1 VNKVAGL
8 AFSRRDGGDPEQ
20 GRPPLVL
27 IHGAGGSRLYWPPEI
42 RRLEGERVFG
52 LDLPGHGLS
61 EGKGEH
67 TIEGYGLRVKEWMDA
82 MGLDK
87 AVLVGHSMGGA
98 IALTMALQVPSRV
111 AGLVL
116 IGTGARLR
124 VNPAVLDLTT
134 NPQTFDKAVDTI
146 IAWAF
151 SRQASPRLVALA
163 RKRMAETPP
172 QILHDDFRACDG
184 YDVIDR
190 LGEIAVPVQVIC
202 GRDDKLTPEKYSDF
216 LAEGITGA
224 RLNLI
229 DSAGHMVML
238 ERPRDVIMI
247 LKEFIGRNFS

>member
-1 VNKVAGL
+1 VNEVAGL
-8 AFSRRDGGDPEQ
+8 AFSKHDGGDPKR
-20 GRPPLVL
+20 GHPPLIL

-52 LDLPGHGLS
+52 LDLPGHGRS
-61 EGKGEH
+61 GGKGES

-82 MGLDK
+82 LGLDK

-98 IALTMALQVPSRV
+98 IGLTMALQVPSRV

-124 VNPAVLDLTT
+124 VNPALLELTT
-134 NPQTFDKAVDTI
+134 DPQTLDNAVDTI
-146 IAWAF
+146 ITWAF

-163 RKRMAETPP
+163 RERMAETPA
-172 QILHDDFRACDG
+172 QILHDDFLACDG

-190 LGEIAVPVQVIC
+190 VGEIAVPVQVIC
-202 GRDDKLTPEKYSDF
+202 GRDDNLTPEKYSHF
-216 LAEGITGA
+216 LAGGISGA

-229 DSAGHMVML
+229 DGAGHMVML
-238 ERPRDVIMI
+238 ERPRDVIAIM
-247 LKEFIGRNFS
+247 KEFLGHNFS